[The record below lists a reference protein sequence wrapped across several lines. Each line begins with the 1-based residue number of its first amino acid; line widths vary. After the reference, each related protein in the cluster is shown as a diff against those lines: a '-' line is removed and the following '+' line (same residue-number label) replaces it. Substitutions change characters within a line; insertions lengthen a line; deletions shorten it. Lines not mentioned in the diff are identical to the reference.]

1 MTNIEKMAID
11 AGMEVVMYM
20 TNPPRLMGVNA
31 NAKQLEAFA
40 QAVARRCAEICAE
53 HAADRE
59 PPHKAHE
66 NTYVDGWL
74 DASNECNWAIR
85 AEFGIREE
93 P

>member
-1 MTNIEKMAID
+1 MTDIEKMAREI
-11 AGMEVVMYM
+11 
-20 TNPPRLMGVNA
+20 GVEFSGKLA
-31 NAKQLEAFA
+31 FKSGTSILATRQEWEAFA
-40 QAVARRCAEICAE
+40 QAVALRCAEICAE

-66 NTYVDGWL
+66 NTYVNGWL

>member
-1 MTNIEKMAID
+1 MTDIAKMARE
-11 AGMEVVMYM
+11 AGIGIQAAETSLSDNSVHIEC
-20 TNPPRLMGVNA
+20 
-31 NAKQLEAFA
+31 LEAFA
-40 QAVARRCAEICAE
+40 QAVALRCAEICAE

-66 NTYVDGWL
+66 NTYVNGWL